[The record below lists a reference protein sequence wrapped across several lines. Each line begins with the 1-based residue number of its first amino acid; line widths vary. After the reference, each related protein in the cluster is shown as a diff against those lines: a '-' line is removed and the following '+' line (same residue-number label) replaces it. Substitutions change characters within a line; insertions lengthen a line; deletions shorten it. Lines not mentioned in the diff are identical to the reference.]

1 MGSGNG
7 QNVGARDR
15 NFVVLELGGG
25 NDYLNTIVP
34 YENGLYYDNRPT
46 IAHDPDK
53 ILKINDEIGFRPD
66 LEPIK
71 RLWDEGKVAIIH
83 GIGYPE
89 PNRSHFRSMD
99 IWHTAM
105 PEEIGTEGWL
115 GRVIR
120 DIDPTAENV
129 LTGVNFGRGLPRSMG
144 LKGVPV
150 ASVGNLETYGLF
162 PDMEDEY
169 LRKFAIDSFAK
180 MYGGKGKDA
189 VMDFLGQTGAS
200 ALKGADM
207 LGTAPGKYKSS
218 IEYGDNPI
226 ANDLKNAATVMFAG
240 LGTRIFHTSYGSFDT
255 HSGEVFKHDLLWQDT
270 ARAVG
275 DFWDDIAEH
284 GMDDDTV
291 IFMFSEF
298 GRRIKDNGS
307 GTDHGSG
314 GVAFLI
320 GNSVKGGMYGE
331 YPSLEEIDQIEGD
344 LRYNNDF
351 RMTYSSILEQWLEIE
366 AAPIVN
372 GRFEQFDLIKS

>member
-1 MGSGNG
+1 MGLGNG
-7 QNVGARDR
+7 QNGGARDR
-15 NFVVLELGGG
+15 NLVVLQLGGG

-115 GRVIR
+115 GRAIR

-331 YPSLEEIDQIEGD
+331 YPSLEELDQIEGD
-344 LRYNNDF
+344 LAYNNDF